1 MATILQL
8 GTGQLDIN
16 TVADKLNTA
25 SNLYALQLRQGGT
38 NSAFPVIF
46 PDEFHSFDYLRF
58 SGTTPFTST
67 SAAQTVATNISCY
80 GTPVF
85 SSNVGWITFPSAPYP
100 ETNGFLSVNATVSK
114 NLGAERV
121 GTITVTVTQPIGT
134 YVISTTLTQETEP
147 EPFTIISLGYTT
159 AGGDPQA
166 CEDFVFSPATY
177 YINPEAGGVF
187 SAATAVSKSTAGG
200 SAAAGWYSDG
210 SVARYWNSASFTA
223 TQTCTI

>member
-25 SNLYALQLRQGGT
+25 SSLYALQVRQGGT
-38 NSAFPVIF
+38 GSAFPVIF
-46 PDEFHSFDYLRF
+46 PDEFWSFDFLRF
-58 SGTTPFTST
+58 SGDTPFTKNS
-67 SAAQTVATNISCY
+67 SAGLVATNISCY

-100 ETNGFLSVNATVSK
+100 ETNGFLGVNATVEA
-114 NLGAERV
+114 NAGAERV
-121 GTITVTVTQPIGT
+121 GTITVTVTQPLGT
-134 YVISTTLTQETEP
+134 YVISTTLTQAEVVTYDAI
-147 EPFTIISLGYTT
+147 TLGYDA
-159 AGGDPQA
+159 AGGDPDA

-177 YINPEAGGVF
+177 YLISGQAFATATGIFKNTSGGGVL
-187 SAATAVSKSTAGG
+187 T
-200 SAAAGWYSDG
+200 GWYSDG
-210 SVARYWNSASFTA
+210 GIARFWNGANFTA